1 MTRADCPTTEVS
13 RDSAQPV
20 GPPKWLFAYVVIAGF
35 DLFTVAVSLFL
46 SHQMMGI
53 YNESVTVSEIWAT
66 NLGELESLRAFAG
79 DVNAP
84 GNDIFDSKD
93 VAGES
98 AKMATASTAFNKKIE
113 ELHSRL
119 NGQLGMPEQLVG
131 GHLTVPES
139 ERIAL
144 EFTNVVNAMEAMA
157 AESSQI
163 FNFFTLGR
171 AEKAGERMATMDRK
185 FAEVNVA
192 LSALSA
198 QVRAVQGS
206 RFNEQLLLAAKLR
219 RLEFVIAGC
228 IALMLLGAI
237 LYGHRIWR
245 QVEVIARERR
255 HFTIALTQAKAGAEQ
270 ANKGKSQFLAN
281 MSHELRTPMN
291 AILGMLT
298 LLQKTEL
305 SARQADYAA
314 KSDGAA
320 RSLLGLLNEILDFSK
335 IEAGKMTLDP
345 HPFALDQLLRDL
357 CVLLS
362 TGMGEKP
369 LEVLFDI
376 APLVP
381 RQLVGDAMRLQQVL
395 LNLGSNAI
403 KFTEQGEV
411 IVAIEVMQCTDD
423 AVTLQFSVSDSGIG
437 IALENQA
444 AIFSGFTQAES
455 STTRR
460 FGGTGLGVV
469 ISERFVRLMG
479 GELELHSELG
489 KGSRFFFTLTL
500 PIATQSDAQRERVR
514 DRADGTS
521 WRVLVI
527 DDNPTARE
535 LLANMG
541 QSLGWQVDLA
551 QSGEQA
557 LQMLQ
562 QRARDGI
569 AYQII
574 FVDWRMPGMDG
585 WQTSQRI
592 RELQAERLQAGDSS
606 EVPALVMIS
615 AHGR

>member
-1 MTRADCPTTEVS
+1 
-13 RDSAQPV
+13 
-20 GPPKWLFAYVVIAGF
+20 
-35 DLFTVAVSLFL
+35 
-46 SHQMMGI
+46 
-53 YNESVTVSEIWAT
+53 
-66 NLGELESLRAFAG
+66 
-79 DVNAP
+79 
-84 GNDIFDSKD
+84 
-93 VAGES
+93 
-98 AKMATASTAFNKKIE
+98 
-113 ELHSRL
+113 
-119 NGQLGMPEQLVG
+119 
-131 GHLTVPES
+131 
-139 ERIAL
+139 
-144 EFTNVVNAMEAMA
+144 
-157 AESSQI
+157 
-163 FNFFTLGR
+163 
-171 AEKAGERMATMDRK
+171 
-185 FAEVNVA
+185 
-192 LSALSA
+192 
-198 QVRAVQGS
+198 
-206 RFNEQLLLAAKLR
+206 
-219 RLEFVIAGC
+219 
-228 IALMLLGAI
+228 
-237 LYGHRIWR
+237 
-245 QVEVIARERR
+245 
-255 HFTIALTQAKAGAEQ
+255 
-270 ANKGKSQFLAN
+270 

-305 SARQADYAA
+305 TARQADYAA

-345 HPFALDQLLRDL
+345 HPFALEQLLRDL

-362 TGMGEKP
+362 TGVGEKP

-423 AVTLQFSVSDSGIG
+423 AVTLQFSVSVSVSVSDSGIG
-437 IALENQA
+437 IAPENQA

-535 LLANMG
+535 LLAEMG

-569 AYQII
+569 AYPII
-574 FVDWRMPGMDG
+574 FVD
-585 WQTSQRI
+585 
-592 RELQAERLQAGDSS
+592 
-606 EVPALVMIS
+606 
-615 AHGR
+615 